1 MPVDKNEIVEAVRFA
16 LKIAKKRKFKETVD
30 LIVVLK
36 DVDLKSPSSRLR
48 EIVVLPKKPNKTAKI
63 CVVAEGDME
72 LRAKNIE
79 GVEVFNRQQIQEL
92 RGNRKAAKKIAKRCY
107 WVLVQA
113 PLMGVVGGI
122 LGPALGPRGKAPT
135 PIPPNANIE
144 DIVERFRRS
153 VNVRIRNQPQ
163 VMVKVG
169 DEDMAPEDIAD
180 NIIAVIN
187 AIENKLGQGKIAKIY
202 VKKTMGPPVQVLF

>member
-1 MPVDKNEIVEAVRFA
+1 MPVDKEKIAEAVEFA
-16 LKIAKKRKFKETVD
+16 FKIGKKRKFKQTVD

-36 DVDLKSPSSRLR
+36 DIDLKSPSSRLR
-48 EIVVLPKKPNKTAKI
+48 EIVVLPNKLTKEHKI

-72 LRAKNIE
+72 LQAKKID

-113 PLMGVVGGI
+113 PLMGLAGGT
-122 LGPALGPRGKAPT
+122 LGPALGPRGKAPI
-135 PIPPNANIE
+135 PIPPNANIA
-144 DIVERFRRS
+144 DMIERFRRS

-169 DEDMAPEDIAD
+169 DEDMSPDAIAE
-180 NIIAVIN
+180 NIVAVIN

-202 VKKTMGPPVQVLF
+202 VKKTMGPPVQVPM

>member
-48 EIVVLPKKPNKTAKI
+48 EIVVLPKKPNKIAKV

-144 DIVERFRRS
+144 DVVERFRRS
-153 VNVRIRNQPQ
+153 VNV
-163 VMVKVG
+163 
-169 DEDMAPEDIAD
+169 
-180 NIIAVIN
+180 
-187 AIENKLGQGKIAKIY
+187 
-202 VKKTMGPPVQVLF
+202 